1 MSEKS
6 LTTEQK
12 EFISSLAVNSDLAKD
27 VNKLR
32 EIKSAMLEGRSIEEI
47 KQTFLKGKMQ
57 NHNQHPRAE
66 PQEIVQELD
75 KSDISENEY
84 LQEVN
89 VDEQL
94 LENQISLDTADIST
108 ADTERSDTDA
118 LELTEQVYEKHEDT
132 AELLRKTQ
140 EAVQQLN
147 EIKLKYEVMNEF
159 IHSHILEQKDQQISE
174 LLEKNKRLEK
184 QIFDLKNTVQ
194 LVPNMSSEIA
204 RRAEDTNI
212 QGKVQKKKDRKVG
225 FTRFLKRNH
234 SEDYIIRL
242 FSNPKFTAEQISEIR
257 LGIEA
262 DLSES
267 QIKSYAK
274 QELTVRQM
282 KEIRMLYEMQ
292 NEKQRKE

>member
-108 ADTERSDTDA
+108 VDTERTDTDA

-204 RRAEDTNI
+204 RKAEGTNI

>member
-132 AELLRKTQ
+132 SELLRKTQ

-174 LLEKNKRLEK
+174 LIEKNKRLEK
-184 QIFDLKNTVQ
+184 QVFDLKSTVQ

>member
-132 AELLRKTQ
+132 SKLLRKTQ

-184 QIFDLKNTVQ
+184 QVFDLKSTVQ

>member
-6 LTTEQK
+6 LTIEQK

-32 EIKSAMLEGRSIEEI
+32 EIKSAMLKGRSIEEI

-132 AELLRKTQ
+132 SKLLRKTQ

-184 QIFDLKNTVQ
+184 QVFDLKSTVQ

-225 FTRFLKRNH
+225 LHVF
-234 SEDYIIRL
+234 
-242 FSNPKFTAEQISEIR
+242 
-257 LGIEA
+257 
-262 DLSES
+262 
-267 QIKSYAK
+267 
-274 QELTVRQM
+274 
-282 KEIRMLYEMQ
+282 
-292 NEKQRKE
+292 

>member
-6 LTTEQK
+6 LTIEQK

-32 EIKSAMLEGRSIEEI
+32 EIKSAMLKGRSIEEI

-94 LENQISLDTADIST
+94 LKNQISLDTADIST

-132 AELLRKTQ
+132 SELLRKTQ

-184 QIFDLKNTVQ
+184 QVFDLKSTVQ

-204 RRAEDTNI
+204 RKAEVTNI
-212 QGKVQKKKDRKVG
+212 QGKIQKKKDRKVG

-234 SEDYIIRL
+234 SENYIIRL

-292 NEKQRKE
+292 NEKQRKG

>member
-12 EFISSLAVNSDLAKD
+12 EFISSLAVNSDLAED

-132 AELLRKTQ
+132 SKLLRKTQ

-184 QIFDLKNTVQ
+184 QVFDLKSTVQ

>member
-194 LVPNMSSEIA
+194 LVPNMSSETA

>member
-6 LTTEQK
+6 LTIEQK

-32 EIKSAMLEGRSIEEI
+32 EIKSAMLKGRSIEEI

-94 LENQISLDTADIST
+94 LKNQISLDTADIST

-132 AELLRKTQ
+132 SKLLRKTQ

-184 QIFDLKNTVQ
+184 QVFDLKSTVQ

>member
-6 LTTEQK
+6 LTIEQK

-32 EIKSAMLEGRSIEEI
+32 EIKSAMLKGRSIEEI

-94 LENQISLDTADIST
+94 LKNQISLDTADIST

-132 AELLRKTQ
+132 SELLRKTQ

-184 QIFDLKNTVQ
+184 QVFDLKSTVQ

>member
-6 LTTEQK
+6 LTIEQK

-32 EIKSAMLEGRSIEEI
+32 EIKSAMLKGRSIEEI

-132 AELLRKTQ
+132 SKLLRKTQ

-184 QIFDLKNTVQ
+184 QVFDLKSTVQ

>member
-132 AELLRKTQ
+132 SKLLRKTQ

-147 EIKLKYEVMNEF
+147 EI
-159 IHSHILEQKDQQISE
+159 
-174 LLEKNKRLEK
+174 
-184 QIFDLKNTVQ
+184 
-194 LVPNMSSEIA
+194 
-204 RRAEDTNI
+204 
-212 QGKVQKKKDRKVG
+212 
-225 FTRFLKRNH
+225 
-234 SEDYIIRL
+234 
-242 FSNPKFTAEQISEIR
+242 
-257 LGIEA
+257 
-262 DLSES
+262 
-267 QIKSYAK
+267 
-274 QELTVRQM
+274 
-282 KEIRMLYEMQ
+282 
-292 NEKQRKE
+292 